1 MKPIIE
7 NDIVPIIKSVCS
19 LNLKTEFL
27 LLFSFGGFSLGM
39 ITGFVTDWIFDPAVS
54 YFAMIGLILADH
66 VAGMTVAIKGKRFK
80 TQKALRIFWTLI
92 AHTGLLIFAT
102 NIARGTESLS
112 WLNEAIFVP
121 ICVVN
126 LISLIKN
133 LTLLGLI
140 KKDLAN
146 FFYKNIDVHKNDFAK
161 KPEDPN
167 LDRRGNDGC

>member
-1 MKPIIE
+1 
-7 NDIVPIIKSVCS
+7 
-19 LNLKTEFL
+19 
-27 LLFSFGGFSLGM
+27 M

-54 YFAMIGLILADH
+54 YFAMIGLIVADH
-66 VAGMTVAIKGKRFK
+66 IAGMTVAIKGNRFK

-121 ICVVN
+121 ICIVN

>member
-1 MKPIIE
+1 
-7 NDIVPIIKSVCS
+7 
-19 LNLKTEFL
+19 
-27 LLFSFGGFSLGM
+27 M

-161 KPEDPN
+161 KPEDSN